1 MEITPV
7 ALPLSQNIGPVK
19 DNNTTGALVGSPEE
33 NISFKDIFD
42 TALQNLNKSQIKA
55 EETVKKFLTG
65 EVEDVHTV
73 IIAMEEARLTMQLA
87 VEVRN
92 KLVEAYQ
99 ELSRMQV

>member
-7 ALPLSQNIGPVK
+7 ALPLANSTSGPAPGSRTG
-19 DNNTTGALVGSPEE
+19 NT
-33 NISFKDIFD
+33 SFKDVFD
-42 TALQNLNKSQIKA
+42 TALQNLNKSQVKA
-55 EETVKKFLTG
+55 EETIKKFLTG
-65 EVEDVHTV
+65 EIEDVHTV